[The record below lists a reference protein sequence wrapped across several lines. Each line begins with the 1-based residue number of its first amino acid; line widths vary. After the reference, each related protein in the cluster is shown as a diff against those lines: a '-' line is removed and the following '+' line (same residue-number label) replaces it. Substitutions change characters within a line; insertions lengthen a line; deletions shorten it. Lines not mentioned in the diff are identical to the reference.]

1 MLAKWMEKDVDA
13 SWEKVIGSLETM
25 SLNVLANHLRE
36 KVNLKSSNTA
46 GPSIESS
53 EKVLMVDRQELVV
66 REIEDLER
74 KYLKLVMEAESAME
88 QSNPHLRELKR
99 FSQSFL
105 SKDISTVG
113 ELFDQ
118 LKPFYFLEY
127 ALLESIFYPESV

>member
-53 EKVLMVDRQELVV
+53 EKVLMVDRQEV
-66 REIEDLER
+66 
-74 KYLKLVMEAESAME
+74 SC
-88 QSNPHLRELKR
+88 
-99 FSQSFL
+99 
-105 SKDISTVG
+105 T
-113 ELFDQ
+113 
-118 LKPFYFLEY
+118 
-127 ALLESIFYPESV
+127 